1 MTATLQNLRSSSF
14 PRPFGG
20 AGTATPGWYW
30 SREFEASGYV
40 ARRSQRFLHLAH
52 STDTFAITPRGQ
64 VTYLSRP
71 SAWAKIA
78 CDQQW
83 YGETIPS
90 TSLVETRR
98 AKQHLTTPRNSDNL
112 GGAPDVHLTVFIV
125 RVTQHGWKQPSVS
138 YVADSA
144 QTINRPSQTCLT
156 GNSTGT
162 PSVLPTTRMSGN
174 TLLLIY
180 HGSWG
185 EYVSRETT
193 CYLLPTAC
201 PRGFAPWATS
211 RDW

>member
-1 MTATLQNLRSSSF
+1 MTATFPTSSTTSSC
-14 PRPFGG
+14 PFGSAVKATTG
-20 AGTATPGWYW
+20 RDWAG
-30 SREFEASGYV
+30 EFEASGYV

-52 STDTFAITPRGQ
+52 FNDTFAITPRGQ

-71 SAWAKIA
+71 SAWTKIA
-78 CDQQW
+78 CDRQC

-90 TSLVETRR
+90 TSLGETRR
-98 AKQHLTTPRNSDNL
+98 AKQHLTTPRSSENL

-125 RVTQHGWKQPSVS
+125 RVTQHGWNQPSVS

-156 GNSTGT
+156 GSSTGT
-162 PSVLPTTRMSGN
+162 ISALPTTRTTGN
-174 TLLLIY
+174 TLLLVY